1 MVPAHFALPGLARGF
16 PGRRRVPRGRQPLP
30 RGRQPLVI
38 PGTTGLSQSI
48 WQVAA
53 S

>member
-16 PGRRRVPRGRQPLP
+16 PGRRRVPRGRQPLA
-30 RGRQPLVI
+30 I